1 MFDGQVHRWETFLPI
16 EFFFVGPLLNLPLI
30 GQIPFP
36 FSGLDLVL
44 DFGLGLG
51 LVNLVGNKTLF
62 IELTIHVLH
71 KQSVDTSLTSSS
83 LEVPSAPE
91 S

>member
-1 MFDGQVHRWETFLPI
+1 M
-16 EFFFVGPLLNLPLI
+16 GPLLNLPLI

-71 KQSVDTSLTSSS
+71 KQTVDRYKLDVKRLGSPLRSC
-83 LEVPSAPE
+83 PE
-91 S
+91 Y